1 MDSLLAG
8 KLPPFQGTLPA
19 IVMSSAAQPVEIIP
33 GHRKSRS
40 GAARKL
46 FAFPPE
52 SLFVFSPESC
62 SSSTGTLFAFTPE
75 SATNWAATVL
85 SRFDSLLPGE
95 SGLCNNVPEASPR
108 RHDGQAGMGVGNWR
122 FPGFQPGMLSVLA
135 CILACKR
142 VFLDKKYKRARLKSG
157 LGSLSRFS

>member
-75 SATNWAATVL
+75 SF
-85 SRFDSLLPGE
+85 SPCPGIRNQL
-95 SGLCNNVPEASPR
+95 G
-108 RHDGQAGMGVGNWR
+108 RHR
-122 FPGFQPGMLSVLA
+122 PFK
-135 CILACKR
+135 I
-142 VFLDKKYKRARLKSG
+142 
-157 LGSLSRFS
+157 